1 MPEDDDLV
9 RLLTSID
16 RRLALL
22 TAEQEHDLREA
33 VAHELLRSDGRK
45 AMFAAIDGRRGAP
58 EIAKEAKVSERA
70 AQLFV
75 KELLEMGIVRK
86 AAASSNRGVIV
97 ERDESAIVQ
106 WYAGRQN
113 T

>member
-1 MPEDDDLV
+1 MPEDDEIV
-9 RLLTSID
+9 RLLNSID

-22 TAEQEHDLREA
+22 TARQERDLREA
-33 VAHELLRSDGRK
+33 FADELLRSDGRK

-58 EIAKEAKVSERA
+58 EIAQEAKVSERA

-75 KELLEMGIVRK
+75 KELLAMGIVRK
-86 AAASSNRGVIV
+86 ATASTNRAIIV
-97 ERDESAIVQ
+97 ERDEGAIVQ
-106 WYAGRQN
+106 WYARRQD